1 MIRRL
6 SLAAVAIVAVS
17 ALTSCATFDRND
29 AAATVGGVEIS
40 RDSLT
45 DISQILA
52 ADPQSEAALRLGVVD
67 LGTGLVDATATRY
80 VLQVLVHD
88 ELLRQYL
95 ASVGASPSAD
105 DLAAAEARVD
115 GSITGDIRPIYVQEE
130 ALRSALLQLPAEQ
143 QDAFAASIPASK
155 VSIDS
160 RYGGWD
166 NTTGTI
172 VPLG

>member
-6 SLAAVAIVAVS
+6 SLAATVVVAAA
-17 ALTSCATFDRND
+17 ALSSCATFDRND
-29 AAATVGGVEIS
+29 AAATVSGVEIS
-40 RDSLT
+40 RESLS
-45 DISQILA
+45 DVSDWLA
-52 ADPQSEAALRLGVVD
+52 ANPQSEAALRLGVID
-67 LGTGLVDATATRY
+67 LGTGLVDATSTRY

-88 ELLRQYL
+88 ELLRQFL
-95 ASVGASPSAD
+95 ASAGASPSAD
-105 DLAAAEARVD
+105 DIAAAESRVD

-143 QDAFAASIPASK
+143 QAAFAAGIPASK
-155 VSIDS
+155 VSVDS

-166 NTTGTI
+166 NTTGAI